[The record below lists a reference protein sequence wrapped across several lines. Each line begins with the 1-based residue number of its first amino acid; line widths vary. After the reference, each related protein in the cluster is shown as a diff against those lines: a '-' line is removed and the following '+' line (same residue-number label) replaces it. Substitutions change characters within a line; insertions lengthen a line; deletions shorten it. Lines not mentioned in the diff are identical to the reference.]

1 MRDEPAIAVQEVC
14 RTFGDIVAL
23 DQVTLTI
30 PRGIVFGFL
39 GPNGAGKTTMI
50 RLLLGLLEPTGGTAR
65 VLGFDVP
72 QDGRQVRERTG
83 ALLEHAGLYERLSA
97 RQNLDFFARIWR
109 LGGAERNR
117 RIAELLDRMSLLDR
131 AHETVGNW
139 SRGMKQKLAVARA
152 LLHRPELVF
161 LDEPTAGLDPVAA
174 AELRNDLAELSRGD
188 GVTVFL
194 TTHNLAEAEKL
205 CDLVGVIANGRLKAL
220 GTPEQLRSQE
230 KGKELT
236 IRGRGF
242 DGELLAQLQR
252 RPDVVEVKTAIDGIK
267 LRLESDA
274 PVAPIVREIIL
285 GGADVEEVVRG
296 KGSLEDF
303 FIELMEEE
311 A

>member
-23 DQVTLTI
+23 DQITLTI

-109 LGGAERNR
+109 LGGAERSR

-205 CDLVGVIANGRLKAL
+205 CDLVGVIAKGRLKAL

-242 DGELLAQLQR
+242 DRELLAQLQR

-274 PVAPIVREIIL
+274 PVAPIVREIVS

>member
-23 DQVTLTI
+23 DQITLTI

-205 CDLVGVIANGRLKAL
+205 CDLVGVIAKGRLKAL

-242 DGELLAQLQR
+242 DRELLAQLQR

-274 PVAPIVREIIL
+274 PVAPIVREIVS